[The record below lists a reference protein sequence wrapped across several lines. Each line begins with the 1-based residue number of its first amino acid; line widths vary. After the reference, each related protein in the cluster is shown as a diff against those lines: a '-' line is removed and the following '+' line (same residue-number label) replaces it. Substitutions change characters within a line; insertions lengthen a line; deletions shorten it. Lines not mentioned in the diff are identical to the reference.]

1 MIYSRRNLFGYYS
14 GTVFVTMARGFALTY
29 LVLILDNVTDLK
41 ISEIGIIISIS
52 TFIGGVASMLFGPI
66 IDGVNKNILIFL
78 LSIISAIS
86 YLLLAMVNSF
96 SFILLLL
103 TIIVFSY
110 QSINTIINA
119 IIANNFSQD
128 ERILIFSVRY
138 VLINLAFGASPL
150 LAAYLISVDAKYT
163 FFSAS
168 IAMMVA
174 MLAFWFQKIDIDDA
188 SKVPSLRHYLGELKY
203 LFSDSRL
210 LCFVLGSFFSSITL
224 RQFPSYISI
233 YLLNINT
240 IETSIALIINSI
252 IITNT
257 VMIVV
262 FQVHITKITGLIGDQ
277 RKLFCGLVILVL
289 SLIVFLNSNNQIYWV
304 VGMVL
309 FSISEMLI
317 VPTEFALVER
327 LAPQERK
334 GAYLAAQNLA
344 NLGGAFSP
352 LIAVTALLYLPAEGI
367 FYSLVFC
374 LIVAAAFYMMGL
386 RNNRGYMP
394 KSW

>member
-1 MIYSRRNLFGYYS
+1 
-14 GTVFVTMARGFALTY
+14 
-29 LVLILDNVTDLK
+29 
-41 ISEIGIIISIS
+41 
-52 TFIGGVASMLFGPI
+52 
-66 IDGVNKNILIFL
+66 
-78 LSIISAIS
+78 
-86 YLLLAMVNSF
+86 
-96 SFILLLL
+96 
-103 TIIVFSY
+103 
-110 QSINTIINA
+110 
-119 IIANNFSQD
+119 
-128 ERILIFSVRY
+128 
-138 VLINLAFGASPL
+138 
-150 LAAYLISVDAKYT
+150 
-163 FFSAS
+163 
-168 IAMMVA
+168 
-174 MLAFWFQKIDIDDA
+174 
-188 SKVPSLRHYLGELKY
+188 
-203 LFSDSRL
+203 
-210 LCFVLGSFFSSITL
+210 
-224 RQFPSYISI
+224 
-233 YLLNINT
+233 
-240 IETSIALIINSI
+240 
-252 IITNT
+252 
-257 VMIVV
+257 MIVV

-277 RKLFCGLVILVL
+277 RKLFCGLVILAL

>member
-1 MIYSRRNLFGYYS
+1 
-14 GTVFVTMARGFALTY
+14 
-29 LVLILDNVTDLK
+29 
-41 ISEIGIIISIS
+41 
-52 TFIGGVASMLFGPI
+52 MLFGPI

>member
-1 MIYSRRNLFGYYS
+1 
-14 GTVFVTMARGFALTY
+14 MARGFALTY

-262 FQVHITKITGLIGDQ
+262 FQVHITKITGLIGNQ

-317 VPTEFALVER
+317 VPGGFMSEVQR
-327 LAPQERK
+327 LH
-334 GAYLAAQNLA
+334 
-344 NLGGAFSP
+344 
-352 LIAVTALLYLPAEGI
+352 
-367 FYSLVFC
+367 
-374 LIVAAAFYMMGL
+374 
-386 RNNRGYMP
+386 
-394 KSW
+394 

>member
-1 MIYSRRNLFGYYS
+1 
-14 GTVFVTMARGFALTY
+14 MARGFALTY